1 MELFDL
7 YTKDRVKNGRTMVR
21 GEPVPEDCYRIVMEV
36 TNHYEL

>member
-21 GEPVPEDCYRIVMEV
+21 
-36 TNHYEL
+36 ELLPDRGAYLHF